1 MRHNLSLNQFF
12 RKIPRSEGDP
22 GKGSFWHIN
31 PEYEHLLNN
40 DEELQRLVRQ
50 QNCAK
55 TPLQRKRSKT
65 RKKSLLGSLMKA
77 SSNSNSSGSNY
88 STTSCRRH
96 GYTTG
101 EGTFSP
107 SFSMMSMD
115 PCHVPGG
122 DLDWVT
128 LLSSQRLGCVS
139 CSCHHCRQ
147 GETGVHVGGRGE
159 PPPSLIFPL
168 NKISDTPTFPSSRV
182 LRNSLDDIITTQES
196 PAPLLPP
203 WTGESRPYSPTLE
216 HPWAES
222 HGHSPFMRRAGHC
235 SPVPEVMWS
244 TTGSNNVQHTP
255 GKLRIAQ
262 LI

>member
-22 GKGSFWHIN
+22 GKGSFWQIN
-31 PEYEHLLNN
+31 PDYEQLLNN

-65 RKKSLLGSLMKA
+65 RKKSLFGSLIKGA
-77 SSNSNSSGSNY
+77 GGNSSR
-88 STTSCRRH
+88 TMPCRQ
-96 GYTTG
+96 GNTMPTG
-101 EGTFSP
+101 EGMFSP

-115 PCHVPGG
+115 PCHIPGG
-122 DLDWVT
+122 DLDWIS
-128 LLSSQRLGCVS
+128 LLSSQRMGCVS
-139 CSCHHCRQ
+139 CACHHCRQ
-147 GETGVHVGGRGE
+147 GETGVHIGGRGE
-159 PPPSLIFPL
+159 PPPSFSPLVVPL

-222 HGHSPFMRRAGHC
+222 TGHSPFMRRAGHC

-244 TTGSNNVQHTP
+244 TNGSNGVQHTP